1 MNKLNF
7 LTGRADIFWMLV
19 EQNKTKVEL
28 DIRLHSHISIHN
40 HPVNSSRSERE
51 REIML
56 GLRNPAIWQR
66 IGYGIQSSSLPL
78 SRQTYRSSAYQF
90 DQIPICKEARSIQN
104 IQLRHA
110 GLRTFSS
117 SRSSLEEKP
126 QSTSPSE
133 GKSNAS
139 IKAQN
144 AAKDVRPFRKKYPPI
159 RPLPEMESFDQP
171 AVANPIETELAHK
184 RFRKQAQIA
193 AYILGALG
201 LAGATIY
208 FTINVAKADE
218 GNELILDR
226 KELSKRSDEHE
237 HVTVKNM
244 AITHEE
250 LEKQIREAQNGQN
263 QGSYTVLA
271 IKRSATIGKAV
282 ILCMWDYRQTLNK
295 KYKDRAEEQEEL
307 RQCHLRSAHR
317 VLVALQEN
325 GGLYIKLGQHLSSI
339 ILLPPEWTNTMKPLQ
354 DQNTPTSLPE
364 LEAMFRTETGRTF
377 SEAFSEIDAKPIGV
391 ASLAQVHRAVDRQT
405 GQELAIKL
413 MHPQVERFSQV
424 DMQTVNVLVRWVK
437 KAFPDFEFTWL
448 AEEMNENMPL
458 EMDFRHEAGNAR
470 KAAEDFAQYNKTSV
484 YIPKVPWVYK
494 RVMAME
500 FVHGKR
506 PDDLQY
512 LSDHHIDRNRVSQ
525 ELSRAFSQM
534 LYMHGFFHADP
545 HGGNVLIRPAPKGSK
560 SPFNFEVVLLDH
572 GLYFDISQELR
583 TNYARFWLALLSKS
597 TPSVMAE
604 RRRLARSIANIDD
617 DLYHILESAI
627 TGRSGLEGSDDK
639 NPHGVGGGK
648 RKSSLLDLD
657 SGSEMTDEEQ
667 EHIRKTVMEKEGL
680 FIDILKVLRQVP
692 RRMLMVLKLND
703 LARSLDANL
712 HTTHGHA
719 RPFII
724 TARYCALA
732 VWNDDRQTIKERW
745 KQEGFSFKLMK
756 DWFYSWVNYIYF
768 YRGLSFF
775 EAISD
780 MNAERRKIFSF
791 SSAFAKSANLLGARR
806 AMSGVDSQTL
816 SRQKEQADLDR
827 AREQVKVQDDDA
839 KVEANTKK
847 Y

>member
-1 MNKLNF
+1 
-7 LTGRADIFWMLV
+7 
-19 EQNKTKVEL
+19 
-28 DIRLHSHISIHN
+28 
-40 HPVNSSRSERE
+40 
-51 REIML
+51 
-56 GLRNPAIWQR
+56 
-66 IGYGIQSSSLPL
+66 
-78 SRQTYRSSAYQF
+78 
-90 DQIPICKEARSIQN
+90 
-104 IQLRHA
+104 
-110 GLRTFSS
+110 
-117 SRSSLEEKP
+117 
-126 QSTSPSE
+126 
-133 GKSNAS
+133 
-139 IKAQN
+139 
-144 AAKDVRPFRKKYPPI
+144 
-159 RPLPEMESFDQP
+159 
-171 AVANPIETELAHK
+171 
-184 RFRKQAQIA
+184 
-193 AYILGALG
+193 
-201 LAGATIY
+201 
-208 FTINVAKADE
+208 
-218 GNELILDR
+218 
-226 KELSKRSDEHE
+226 
-237 HVTVKNM
+237 
-244 AITHEE
+244 
-250 LEKQIREAQNGQN
+250 
-263 QGSYTVLA
+263 
-271 IKRSATIGKAV
+271 
-282 ILCMWDYRQTLNK
+282 
-295 KYKDRAEEQEEL
+295 
-307 RQCHLRSAHR
+307 LRSAHR

-354 DQNTPTSLPE
+354 DQNTPTPLPE
-364 LEAMFRTETGRTF
+364 MEAMFRSETGRTF

-405 GQELAIKL
+405 GQQLAIKL

-437 KAFPDFEFTWL
+437 RAFPDFEFTWL

-458 EMDFRHEAGNAR
+458 EMDFRHEAGNSR
-470 KAAEDFAQYNKTSV
+470 RAAEDFAQYRKTSV

-500 FVHGKR
+500 FVDGRR

-545 HGGNVLIRPAPKGSK
+545 HGGNVLIRPAPKGSR

-572 GLYFDISQELR
+572 GLYFDISQDLR

-597 TPSVMAE
+597 TPKVMAE
-604 RRRLARSIANIDD
+604 RRRLAKSIANIDD

-639 NPHGVGGGK
+639 NPNGVGGGK

-732 VWNDDRQTIKERW
+732 VWKDDRQSLRERW
-745 KQEGFSFKLMK
+745 QKEGFSFRLVG
-756 DWFYSWVNYIYF
+756 DWISSWANYIYF

-775 EAISD
+775 EALSD
-780 MNAERRKIFSF
+780 MNASRRKIFSF

-816 SRQKEQADLDR
+816 SRQKEQADSDR
-827 AREQVKVQDDDA
+827 AREQIKVQDDDA
-839 KVEANTKK
+839 KAEGKGKK

>member
-1 MNKLNF
+1 
-7 LTGRADIFWMLV
+7 
-19 EQNKTKVEL
+19 
-28 DIRLHSHISIHN
+28 
-40 HPVNSSRSERE
+40 
-51 REIML
+51 ML
-56 GLRNPAIWQR
+56 GLRNTAVWQR
-66 IGYGIQSSSLPL
+66 AGCGIQGSASRCSRRIYTPL
-78 SRQTYRSSAYQF
+78 HNPLR
-90 DQIPICKEARSIQN
+90 DQVTSIQR
-104 IQLRHA
+104 IRLSQTALRP
-110 GLRTFSS
+110 FSS
-117 SRSSLEEKP
+117 SSYSLHEKKEAKSSIDSK
-126 QSTSPSE
+126 
-133 GKSNAS
+133 NAS
-139 IKAQN
+139 VKAQSVP
-144 AAKDVRPFRKKYPPI
+144 KDVRPFRKKYPPI

-171 AVANPIETELAHK
+171 AVANPIETALAHK
-184 RFRKQAQIA
+184 RFRKQAQTA

-208 FTINVAKADE
+208 FTFTIGKADD
-218 GNELILDR
+218 GKELVLGQ
-226 KELSKRSDEHE
+226 KELSSEQHD

-250 LEKQIREAQNGQN
+250 LEKQIREAQKGQN

-354 DQNTPTSLPE
+354 DQNTPTPLPE
-364 LEAMFRTETGRTF
+364 LEAMFRSETGRTF

-405 GQELAIKL
+405 GQQLAIKL

-437 KAFPDFEFTWL
+437 RAFPDFEFTWL

-458 EMDFRHEAGNAR
+458 EMDFRHEAGNSR
-470 KAAEDFAQYNKTSV
+470 RAAEDFAQYRKTSV

-500 FVHGKR
+500 FVDGRR

-604 RRRLARSIANIDD
+604 RRRLAKSIANIDD

-627 TGRSGLEGSDDK
+627 TGRSGLEGSDSN
-639 NPHGVGGGK
+639 NPNGVGGGK

-732 VWNDDRQTIKERW
+732 VWKDDRERLGERW
-745 KQEGFSFKLMK
+745 QKEGFSFRLLG
-756 DWFYSWVNYIYF
+756 DWISSLGNYIYF

-775 EAISD
+775 EALSD
-780 MNAERRKIFSF
+780 MNASRRKIFSF

-816 SRQKEQADLDR
+816 SRQKEQADFDR

-839 KVEANTKK
+839 KAEGKTKK